1 MIFTLFIL
9 IVWLAVYTVRKY
21 NSLQSLAHRV
31 REAHANI
38 MASMKKRLDLV
49 NKLVDIA
56 KGYADHEKL
65 THLSISAN
73 GTEAAVSESAAAS
86 GVLTQIMR
94 MATQYPELKAN
105 TAYQQLMS
113 QLDAIET
120 DLQSKR
126 EAYNGMVRVYNSS
139 ISTLPVS
146 LYARQL
152 GFSAVPY
159 FDVENADSLEK
170 LRDFHTE
177 DAEHLK
183 QMLAQSTKRVADSGR
198 RMAEESVRL
207 GKLAV
212 EKGMEVTAEVTAEV
226 QQAQRARAQQQMDAQ
241 RADMPG
247 ASMPNASM
255 PTTPTEQAPPPPA

>member
-1 MIFTLFIL
+1 MFFTLIL
-9 IVWLAVYTVRKY
+9 VVVVLAVYTVRRY
-21 NSLQSLAHRV
+21 NALQTLAHGV
-31 REAHANI
+31 REAHANV

-73 GTEAAVSESAAAS
+73 GAETSAGETATS
-86 GVLTQIMR
+86 GVLTQVMR

-105 TAYQQLMS
+105 AAYQQLMA
-113 QLDAIET
+113 QLDLIES

-126 EAYNGMVRVYNSS
+126 EAYNAMVRVYNSA
-139 ISTLPVS
+139 IGQLPVS
-146 LYARQL
+146 LYAKQL
-152 GFSAVPY
+152 GFNSAPY

-170 LRDFHTE
+170 LRDFHND

-183 QMLAQSTKRVADSGR
+183 QMFAQGTKKVADSGR
-198 RMAEESVRL
+198 RMADESVRL

-212 EKGMEVTAEVTAEV
+212 EKGME
-226 QQAQRARAQQQMDAQ
+226 MS
-241 RADMPG
+241 ADMQQRHQASG
-247 ASMPNASM
+247 AASDA
-255 PTTPTEQAPPPPA
+255 PTDRAS